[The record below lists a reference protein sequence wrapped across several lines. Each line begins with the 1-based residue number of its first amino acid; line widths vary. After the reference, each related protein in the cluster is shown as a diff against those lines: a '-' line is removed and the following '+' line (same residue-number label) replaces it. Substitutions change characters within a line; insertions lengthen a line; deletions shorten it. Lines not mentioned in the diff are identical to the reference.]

1 MSGNKKS
8 CYMAFLIAMT
18 LIMILCSCGQQDR
31 GLEGAADTGPV
42 PADRIFIDGG
52 KAEGIASQLVDDQ
65 DGWTGEGGCYRIKD
79 PQFGQGIFNLDFY
92 GEEFYFHRIEF
103 EPSNYNMKIF
113 RGEEKLYENREIS
126 QFVCAQKGMWVLE
139 SAVDE
144 DTGGLEHSLVLI
156 DYDGQELLRQDIVKQ
171 VGNSAIGDMK
181 ADGEG
186 RVFLLCGDQ
195 INVFSAKGEWLG
207 TILLKGHGI
216 KLVRGGDG
224 QMYAAVAGSGGD
236 GAGGASRAE
245 EEAAAGGASGAEEEA
260 AAGDASGEEEEP
272 AAGGASGPDKG
283 LTKVFLLDVEQK
295 QAVYM
300 AEYVDLNICDGTQ
313 DWLYILADDTGLFGV
328 KDVRVDGEKD
338 PPIALWSEL
347 GVFFEGLKDVV
358 PLSEGRFLLTA
369 PGVFLIMEPADP
381 AVMKVRTVLTMACVN
396 PSSSFTQMA
405 ADFNAESNEYMV
417 RLVDYTQRGEYDTK
431 AAIEKLN
438 VDIIAGRYPDMFD
451 FAQLPEKYYSDKG
464 LLSDLYAYMDEDP
477 EIDREDFIALDKLET
492 DGKLYYAGNR
502 FILETAAGLYSR
514 FGSSRGWTLEEYL
527 DIQEETGGKMMYN
540 VTKES
545 FLRSIVLRYAAR
557 NVDWEEG
564 TCSFDT
570 EEFIHILNSV
580 NQIRESP
587 QPENGNADDTPM
599 RVQMLEGTRVAV
611 LCAVGNID
619 MIAMLEMTVGE
630 RLSFIGRPTA
640 DGEGGT
646 TLDFYNLMGICSRG
660 NTDGAWGFMKYVL
673 TKGAENKMMGLSSNR
688 KVLEE
693 QLTDAMRA
701 YENDESQTPFDKE
714 DAQVIYELIDQ
725 AAFYGKASQRVVDI
739 VMEEAAPFLNGSKT
753 AQETARVIQS
763 RVSIYVAEGS

>member
-8 CYMAFLIAMT
+8 YTVFLIAMT
-18 LIMILCSCGQQDR
+18 LIMILCSCGR
-31 GLEGAADTGPV
+31 GDSGLAGAADTEPV

-79 PQFGQGIFNLDFY
+79 PQFGQDIFNMDFY
-92 GEEFYFHRIEF
+92 GEEFYFQRIEF
-103 EPSNYNMKIF
+103 ETSNYSMKIF
-113 RGEEKLYENREIS
+113 QGEEKLYENRNIR
-126 QFVCAQKGMWVLE
+126 QFVCAQQGMWVLE
-139 SAVDE
+139 AVSDE
-144 DTGGLEHSLVLI
+144 NTGGMEHSLVLI
-156 DYDGQELLRQDIVKQ
+156 DYEGQELHRQDIVKQ
-171 VGNSAIGDMK
+171 VGDSAIRDMK
-181 ADGEG
+181 ADEEG
-186 RVFLLCGDQ
+186 RVFLLSGAQ
-195 INVFSAKGEWLG
+195 INVFSAKGDWLG
-207 TILLKGHGI
+207 TILLKDNGI

-224 QMYAAVAGSGGD
+224 QMYAAVAGSSVD
-236 GAGGASRAE
+236 GVE
-245 EEAAAGGASGAEEEA
+245 GASGA
-260 AAGDASGEEEEP
+260 GEEP
-272 AAGGASGPDKG
+272 AAGGASGSDKD
-283 LTKVFLLDVEQK
+283 LTKVYLLDVEQK

-313 DWLYILADDTGLFGV
+313 DWIYILADNTGMFGV
-328 KDVRVDGEKD
+328 KDVRADGEKE

-347 GVFFEGLKDVV
+347 GVFFEKLKDVV
-358 PLSEGRFLLTA
+358 PLSEGRFLLMA

-381 AVMKVRTVLTMACVN
+381 AVMKVKTVLTMACVN
-396 PSSSFTQMA
+396 PSSSFMQAA

-417 RLVDYTQRGEYDTK
+417 RLVDYTERGKYDTK
-431 AAIEKLN
+431 DAIEKLN
-438 VDIIAGRYPDMFD
+438 VDIIAGKYPDMFD
-451 FAQLPEKYYSDKG
+451 FANLPEKYYSDKG
-464 LLSDLYAYMDEDP
+464 LLSDLYDYMDEDP

-527 DIQEETGGKMMYN
+527 DIQEETGGEMMYN

-557 NVDWEEG
+557 NVDWEAG

-587 QPENGNADDTPM
+587 QPENGEGDGTPM
-599 RVQMLEGTRVAV
+599 RVQFQEGTRVAA

-619 MIAMLEMTVGE
+619 IIAMLEMNLGE
-630 RLSFIGRPTA
+630 KLSFIGYPTA

-660 NTDGAWGFMKYVL
+660 NADGAWEFMKYVL

-688 KVLEE
+688 EVLEE
-693 QLTDAMRA
+693 QLDNARRA
-701 YENDESQTPFDKE
+701 YENGESQVPFDEE
-714 DAQVIYELIDQ
+714 DAQIIYQLINQ

-753 AQETARVIQS
+753 AQETAWVIQS